1 MNSYNLSFIDYAIV
15 IGYVLFIL
23 IFGSSFAKKNKSEG
37 NFFVGRGKIPAWA
50 IGMSILA
57 TLISSITFIAY
68 PGEGFAHNWI
78 RLVQGLMVP
87 VVLLAIVWFI
97 VPLYRHAIKI
107 SAYEYFEKR
116 FGYFARLYSS
126 LAFLFA
132 HFSKMGTVFFL
143 LALVISQM
151 LGISTYTLIWILGI
165 TVVIYTMLGGIE
177 AVIWLDVIQ
186 GFVLIGGGLIILAI
200 LLFVTPGGPSAVIST
215 AYKGGKIGFGPY
227 DMDLTHL
234 TFIVMALNGIFY
246 ALQKYGTDQ
255 TIVQRYLVAKSDK
268 DGIKASLIG
277 IFLSVPVWGLFM
289 FIGTALWSFYQITHI
304 PLPAGMRPDAILP
317 HFVMTQLPTG
327 VVGIIIAAVTAA
339 ALSSLDSDLNSLS
352 AIVVEDYYRRFRPNS
367 TDKQRLYAGKI
378 TIVFGGLAAVL
389 VASLYVAAGK
399 ETVLGIIFTLYAI
412 FSGGIVGLFLLG
424 LFAKRANKKGVYIG
438 IVACVLY
445 TAYAVLTSTPM
456 GFGIHKHLL
465 IDLGSLNFHQHKY
478 MIGVYSHIVLFIV
491 GFLASYLFPHEPV
504 NEKFT
509 IYGWFKKKNRLEA
522 GEA

>member
-15 IGYVLFIL
+15 IGYILFIL

-37 NFFVGRGKIPAWA
+37 NFFIGRGKIPAWA

-68 PGEGFAHNWI
+68 PGEGFSNNWI
-78 RLVQGLMVP
+78 RLVQGMMVP
-87 VVLLAIVWFI
+87 VVLLIIVWFI

-116 FGYFARLYSS
+116 FGYLARLYSS

-151 LGISTYTLIWILGI
+151 LGINTYTLIWILGV

-186 GFVLIGGGLIILAI
+186 GFVLISGGLIILAI
-200 LLFVTPGGPSAVIST
+200 LLFATPGGPSAVIST
-215 AYKGGKIGFGPY
+215 AYKGGKMGFGPY
-227 DMDLTHL
+227 DINFRHL
-234 TFIVMALNGIFY
+234 TFIVMALNGVFY

-255 TIVQRYLVAKSDK
+255 TIIQRYMVAKSDK
-268 DGIKASLIG
+268 DGIKAALIG

-289 FIGTALWSFYQITHI
+289 FIGTALWSFYQITDI
-304 PLPAGMRPDAILP
+304 PLPVGMRPDAILP

-327 VVGIIIAAVTAA
+327 LIGIIIAAVAAA

-352 AIVVEDYYRRFRPNS
+352 AIVVEDYYYRLKPNS
-367 TDKQRLYAGKI
+367 TDKQRLYAGKF
-378 TIVFGGLAAVL
+378 TIVLGGLAAVI
-389 VASLYVAAGK
+389 VASLYVTFGK
-399 ETVLGIIFTLYAI
+399 ETVLGIVFTLYSI

-424 LFAKRANKKGVYIG
+424 LFSKRANKRGVYIG
-438 IVACVLY
+438 IAATILY
-445 TAYAVLTSTPM
+445 TAYAILTSTSITI
-456 GFGIHKHLL
+456 GGHKTLL
-465 IDLGSLNFHQHKY
+465 IDLGKYNYEQHKY
-478 MIGVYSHIVLFIV
+478 MIGVYSHIVLFVV
-491 GFLASYLFPHEPV
+491 GYLASYFFPRDPV
-504 NEKFT
+504 DEKFT
-509 IYGWFKKKNRLEA
+509 IYGWFKKNKTMKITEA
-522 GEA
+522 

>member
-1 MNSYNLSFIDYAIV
+1 MSSYHITFIDYAIV
-15 IGYVLFIL
+15 VVYITFIL

-37 NFFVGRGKIPAWA
+37 NFFIGRGKIPAWA

-68 PGEGFAHNWI
+68 PGEGFANNWI

-87 VVLLAIVWFI
+87 VVLLVIVWFI

-116 FGYFARLYSS
+116 FGFFARLYSS

-151 LGISTYTLIWILGI
+151 LGISTYTLIWILGL

-186 GFVLIGGGLIILAI
+186 GFVLIGGGLIILAV
-200 LLFVTPGGPSAVIST
+200 LMFMTPGGPSAVINAASN
-215 AYKGGKIGFGPY
+215 AGKLGFGPY
-227 DMDLTHL
+227 NIDFVHL

-255 TIVQRYLVAKSDK
+255 TIVQRYMVAKSDK
-268 DGIKASLIG
+268 DGIKASLVG
-277 IFLSVPVWGLFM
+277 IFLSVPVWALFM
-289 FIGTALWSFYQITHI
+289 FIGTALWAFYHI
-304 PLPAGMRPDAILP
+304 NHIALPAGMRPDAILP

-327 VVGIIIAAVTAA
+327 VIGIIIAAVTAA

-352 AIVVEDYYRRFRPNS
+352 AIVVEDYYKRFKPNS
-367 TDKQRLYAGKI
+367 TDRQRLYAGKI
-378 TIVFGGLAAVL
+378 TIAIGGLAAVL
-389 VASLYVAAGK
+389 VATLYVAAGK

-424 LFAKRANKKGVYIG
+424 LFSKRANKKGVYIG
-438 IVACVLY
+438 IVACILY
-445 TAYAVLTSTPM
+445 TAYAVLTSTPV
-456 GFGIHKHLL
+456 GFGGTKHLL
-465 IDLGSLNFHQHKY
+465 IDLGKFNFHEHKY
-478 MIGVYSHIVLFIV
+478 MIGVYSHIVLFVV
-491 GFLASYLFPHEPV
+491 GYIASYFFPHVPV
-504 NEKFT
+504 DEKFT
-509 IYGWFKKKNRLEA
+509 IYGWFKKKGVLKG